1 MQLIIINLTTGR
13 DIGIEIES
21 NETISELKQKIS
33 KQIGE
38 PPNKLTISVLGQ
50 KNVTNNKKLEQ
61 LNIRGNRRVVIGVKV
76 NTSSGGKL
84 KKKPSK
90 HKIYTGQRGGRYY
103 IKNNRKVYI

>member
-1 MQLIIINLTTGR
+1 MQLIIINLTTGEN
-13 DIGIEIES
+13 IGIEIES
-21 NETISELKQKIS
+21 YETISRLKEKIS
-33 KQIGE
+33 EKIHV
-38 PPNKLTISVLGQ
+38 PVNKLTIHVLGQ
-50 KNVTNNKKLEQ
+50 NVTNNKTLEQ
-61 LNIRGNRRVVIGVKV
+61 LNIKRNKRVFIGVKV